1 MDKVFNSVG
10 KTEQLVAP
18 LEAVLSLKI
27 FCFHTKNQ
35 HHDQFIFLA

>member
-18 LEAVLSLKI
+18 LEPVLLI
-27 FCFHTKNQ
+27 IVFCFHTKNQ
-35 HHDQFIFLA
+35 HHDHLIFLA